1 MKRKSVLKLSF
12 ALAMSAVLLVG
23 GWLASAGQGEVRADS
38 TPLPGVAGKYNV
50 FVLGDLKGYH
60 SDSEGRM
67 AAGGNITLTQGGYS
81 VGHSLSAAEISE
93 MDSLVAGGN
102 LSYEMGEVN
111 GNAVYGGTY
120 TGSGKPRGGTGTLRK
135 ETNVIN
141 FVSEFALLRAKSQ
154 ELAALTVNGKT
165 EDNYG
170 NIKLTGTDPVLNVF
184 SVSGSTLTAANEL
197 RITAPEGSTAIVN
210 IDGTSV
216 TFKNGNGLTGVSQNK
231 VLYNFPQATA
241 LRLESIGVMGTVLAP
256 NAAITFNNGQI
267 NGSMIGASL
276 EGSGEF
282 HHKPYTGRDNGTPVT
297 PTATPTPVPTSTA
310 TPEPT
315 TAPTSTPTAAP
326 TSTPTPVPT
335 TAATPTPTSGT
346 PATEPPAATP
356 TSDTSTAAPT
366 SGVTP
371 APTVPATALPT
382 SVVAIP
388 GGTPLTPA
396 GPTVIG
402 TIVTDDE
409 LAIDDNPVPL
419 GPGASATAA
428 AAGVTVPQA
437 TPVPSPTAG
446 PGPDD
451 EIILDDEIPLGGV
464 TDPGTTAAAAAT
476 LPQTGESSPA
486 PYYITGLTLAAL
498 GLLLSRTRTGKRKS

>member
-1 MKRKSVLKLSF
+1 MKRKTVFKLSF
-12 ALAMSAVLLVG
+12 ALSMSAVLLVG
-23 GWLASAGQGEVRADS
+23 GWLASAGQGKVRADS
-38 TPLPGVAGKYNV
+38 PPLPGVAGKYNV
-50 FVLGDLKGYH
+50 FILGDLKGYH

-81 VGHSLSAAEISE
+81 VGHSLSEAERSE

-120 TGSGKPRGGTGTLRK
+120 TGTGKPRGGTGTLRK
-135 ETNVIN
+135 EANVIN

-170 NIKLTGTDPVLNVF
+170 NIKLTGTDPALNVF
-184 SVSGSTLTAANEL
+184 SVSGSALTGANEL

-210 IDGTSV
+210 IDGASV

-282 HHKPYTGRDNGTPVT
+282 HHKPYTGRDNGTPATPTPSPSPKPTATPTPVPT
-297 PTATPTPVPTSTA
+297 STATPEPTAAPTATPTPVPTSTA

-315 TAPTSTPTAAP
+315 TAPTA
-326 TSTPTPVPT
+326 TPTPVPT
-335 TAATPTPTSGT
+335 STATPEPTTAPTATPT
-346 PATEPPAATP
+346 A
-356 TSDTSTAAPT
+356 
-366 SGVTP
+366 
-371 APTVPATALPT
+371 
-382 SVVAIP
+382 
-388 GGTPLTPA
+388 
-396 GPTVIG
+396 
-402 TIVTDDE
+402 
-409 LAIDDNPVPL
+409 
-419 GPGASATAA
+419 
-428 AAGVTVPQA
+428 
-437 TPVPSPTAG
+437 
-446 PGPDD
+446 
-451 EIILDDEIPLGGV
+451 
-464 TDPGTTAAAAAT
+464 
-476 LPQTGESSPA
+476 
-486 PYYITGLTLAAL
+486 
-498 GLLLSRTRTGKRKS
+498 